1 MGVSVVRFW
10 VALSGLLLV
19 VFVLVHLAGVLLAA
33 WAPASFEM
41 YAASLHRAVVLPFVE
56 LGLLVA
62 ALSHVGFS
70 LTKAM
75 SNRLAGNHA
84 ILVSRRHDPLAAFAA
99 ASQAIGGVLLLLFL
113 GLHLSQLRW
122 PRPGAGEELVALR
135 AVLAQPVSLAIY
147 LAASLVVGLH
157 LFHGGE
163 AAHRS
168 LGILDPMNAGR
179 IRKAARGM
187 AWLVAGGFILATLWL
202 AYSL

>member
-10 VALSGLLLV
+10 VALSGSLLV

-33 WAPASFEM
+33 LAPSSFEI
-41 YAASLHRAVVLPFVE
+41 YAASLHRVVLLPFLE
-56 LGLLVA
+56 IGLLVA

-70 LTKAM
+70 LKKAI

-84 ILVSRRHDPLAAFAA
+84 NLVSRRQDPLAAFAA
-99 ASQAIGGVLLLLFL
+99 ANQAIGGLLLLLFL

-122 PRPGAGEELVALR
+122 PRPEAGEELVALR
-135 AVLAQPVSLAIY
+135 VVLSQPFNLAIY
-147 LAASLVVGLH
+147 LAAALAVGLH

-168 LGILDPMNAGR
+168 LGLLDPVNAVR

-187 AWLVAGGFILATLWL
+187 AWLVSGGFSLVTLLLA
-202 AYSL
+202 AHY

>member
-1 MGVSVVRFW
+1 MGVFVVRFW

-19 VFVLVHLAGVLLAA
+19 AFVLVHLAGVLLAA

-41 YAASLHRAVVLPFVE
+41 YAASLHQAVALPFLE

-62 ALSHVGFS
+62 ALSHVGLS
-70 LTKAM
+70 LMKAM
-75 SNRLAGNHA
+75 SNRLAGNQA
-84 ILVSRRHDPLAAFAA
+84 MLVSRRDDPWAAFAA
-99 ASQAIGGVLLLLFL
+99 ASQAMGGLLLLVFL

-135 AVLAQPVSLAIY
+135 AVLSQPVSLAIY
-147 LAASLVVGLH
+147 LAAALAVGLH

-168 LGILDPMNAGR
+168 LGLLDPMNAGR

-187 AWLVAGGFILATLWL
+187 AWLVAGGFILGTLWL
-202 AYSL
+202 AYSI